1 MLLQHLHTVIPDLK
15 NAQQLI
21 LSRWMQK
28 FCVVTFL
35 HEYDIKP
42 EYFIN
47 HFAVRII
54 SNGLAM
60 VEDSLEES
68 DFYVTKELL
77 DEFRDKEINP
87 YDIFRIYKA
96 MKEVCVELISE
107 GDILSAEFL
116 FNRDKI
122 IIDFYR
128 FFEGLTEGVLFYY
141 AQEYYHN
148 EGAINAELFKP
159 LERQKVL

>member
-1 MLLQHLHTVIPDLK
+1 MYLEHMNTVMPDLK
-15 NAQQLI
+15 NAQQQI

-28 FCVVTFL
+28 FYVVNFL

-42 EYFIN
+42 DYFIN
-47 HFAVRII
+47 HFATRII
-54 SNGLAM
+54 SNGILL
-60 VEDSLEES
+60 VEDSLES
-68 DFYVTKELL
+68 KDFYVTKELL
-77 DEFRDKEINP
+77 NEFREKEINP

-96 MKEVCVELISE
+96 MKEVCIELINE

-122 IIDFYR
+122 IIDFYK
-128 FFEGLTEGVLFYY
+128 FFEAMTEGVLFYY

-148 EGAINAELFKP
+148 EGAINAELFRP
-159 LERQKVL
+159 AREM

>member
-1 MLLQHLHTVIPDLK
+1 MLLEHMHTVIPDLK
-15 NAQQLI
+15 NAQQTI

-28 FCVVTFL
+28 FYVVNFL

-47 HFAVRII
+47 HFAIRII
-54 SNGLAM
+54 SNGLVL
-60 VEDSLEES
+60 VEDSLQNR
-68 DFYVTKELL
+68 DFFVTKELL
-77 DEFRDKEINP
+77 DEFREKEINP

-96 MKEVCVELISE
+96 MKEVCIELINE
-107 GDILSAEFL
+107 GDILSSEFL

-122 IIDFYR
+122 IIDFYK
-128 FFEGLTEGVLFYY
+128 FFEAMTEGVLFYY

-148 EGAINAELFKP
+148 EGAINAELFRPYQASKS
-159 LERQKVL
+159 